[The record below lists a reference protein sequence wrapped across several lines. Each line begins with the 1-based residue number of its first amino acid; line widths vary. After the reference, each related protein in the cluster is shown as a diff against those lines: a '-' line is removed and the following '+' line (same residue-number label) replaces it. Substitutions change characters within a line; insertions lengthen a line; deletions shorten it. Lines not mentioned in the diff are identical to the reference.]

1 MTDVNKSQQVMTYV
15 MARPKIKT
23 GDLIAVRGK
32 SGVFAQLVRL
42 ITNSAYTHT
51 GIAIWLKDQNGEKGL
66 YVAEEDGVKN
76 VYTPLSQYAED
87 EFDVFRM
94 PVMAK
99 NARIQSLFQDTVHE
113 IQAAMRDRIQY
124 SWLQILRIG
133 VYKLVRITLPGSRR
147 GMVCSGF
154 SAAIYR
160 ELGWNPVDLANPP
173 APSDL
178 TAALGTPSI
187 CVRAL

>member
-1 MTDVNKSQQVMTYV
+1 MTDATNSPQSSGPQVLTYV

-23 GDLIAVRGK
+23 GNLIAVRGK
-32 SGVFAQLVRL
+32 AGLFAQLIRWVTR
-42 ITNSAYTHT
+42 SDYTHT
-51 GIAIWLKDQNGEKGL
+51 GIAIWLTDQNQEQGL

-87 EFDVFRM
+87 EFDVFPTPNQRCS
-94 PVMAK
+94 PVRA
-99 NARIQSLFQDTVHE
+99 IQT
-113 IQAAMRDRIQY
+113 AMRTRITY

-133 VYKLVRITLPGSRR
+133 VYKLVRLTLPGARR
-147 GMVCSGF
+147 GMICSGF

-160 ELGWNPVDLANPP
+160 ELGWAPVGLPTPP

-178 TAALGTPSI
+178 TAALGTPAI
-187 CVRAL
+187 CVRAA